1 MRKSGHV
8 TAKTYSKQATNDC
21 PPVVCCPSYSI
32 GTGTGA
38 SLRRDIPLAQKTVRK
53 LPFPRVLFLQGGSL
67 TGLVCTAM
75 QADAP
80 ASLPTPIF
88 FTVCFASP
96 KNRLYSAQPP
106 LGRTLDGDVW
116 TLDDGRWTRN
126 ARRLD
131 GGRWTRV
138 PVARLSQLIRLFP
151 GLSRLKCTL
160 PAALTVRE
168 KRNRR

>member
-1 MRKSGHV
+1 MY
-8 TAKTYSKQATNDC
+8 TKQATNDC
-21 PPVVCCPSYSI
+21 PRVVCCLHVLAVQERGLRSV
-32 GTGTGA
+32 GT
-38 SLRRDIPLAQKTVRK
+38 SPLAQKTVRK
-53 LPFPRVLFLQGGSL
+53 LPFPRVLLLQGGSL

-80 ASLPTPIF
+80 ASLSTPIF

-106 LGRTLDGDVW
+106 LGRTLDARRW
-116 TLDDGRWTRN
+116 TFRRWTGDGR
-126 ARRLD
+126 
-131 GGRWTRV
+131 RWVKV

-160 PAALTVRE
+160 SAALTVRE

>member
-1 MRKSGHV
+1 MLLPKC
-8 TAKTYSKQATNDC
+8 TANRQQTTVPESFVALHALSVQERGLRC
-21 PPVVCCPSYSI
+21 V
-32 GTGTGA
+32 GA
-38 SLRRDIPLAQKTVRK
+38 SPLAQKTARK
-53 LPFPRVLFLQGGSL
+53 LPFPRSLLLQGGPL

-80 ASLPTPIF
+80 VSLPTPIF

-106 LGRTLDGDVW
+106 LGRTFGRGTLDGR
-116 TLDDGRWTRN
+116 RWTRN
-126 ARRLD
+126 AGRGTWD
-131 GGRWTRV
+131 GKRWTRV
-138 PVARLSQLIRLFP
+138 PVARLSQIIRLFP

-160 PAALTVRE
+160 SAALTVRE

>member
-1 MRKSGHV
+1 MGKSGYV
-8 TAKTYSKQATNDC
+8 TTEWNSKRATNDC
-21 PPVVCCPSYSI
+21 PRVVCCPSCFI

-38 SLRRDIPLAQKTVRK
+38 SLRRGIPLGSEDRSET
-53 LPFPRVLFLQGGSL
+53 PFPRDLLLQGGSL
-67 TGLVCTAM
+67 TGLVCTAT

-106 LGRTLDGDVW
+106 LGRTF
-116 TLDDGRWTRN
+116 GRWTRDDG
-126 ARRLD
+126 RRTQD
-131 GGRWTRV
+131 GRRWKRV

-160 PAALTVRE
+160 SAALTVRE
-168 KRNRR
+168 KRNRQ